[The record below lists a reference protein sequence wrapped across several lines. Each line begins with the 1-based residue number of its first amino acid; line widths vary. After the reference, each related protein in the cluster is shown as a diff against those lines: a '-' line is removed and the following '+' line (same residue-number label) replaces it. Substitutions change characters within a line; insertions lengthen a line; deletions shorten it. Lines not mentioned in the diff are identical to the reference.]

1 MEFQGTLKEINTGTL
16 EKELN
21 GKEASTVIMLKFN
34 GVELREL
41 PGCYSAMSPLSVS
54 LLVNLICSR
63 ALLMTAVCMTHALNY
78 LCFCIHFVYG
88 IIWITYVPTL
98 ILSMLDN
105 IDCQIGKYENLAR
118 DSFCAASYFLY
129 RVILVTLLVLFLLA
143 KSSMVLPL
151 PTVNCCMFLFLT

>member
-63 ALLMTAVCMTHALNY
+63 ALDCSMYDSCIELFMLLHSFCLWHYLDY
-78 LCFCIHFVYG
+78 LCADFDPKH
-88 IIWITYVPTL
+88 
-98 ILSMLDN
+98 
-105 IDCQIGKYENLAR
+105 AR
-118 DSFCAASYFLY
+118 
-129 RVILVTLLVLFLLA
+129 
-143 KSSMVLPL
+143 
-151 PTVNCCMFLFLT
+151 

>member
-78 LCFCIHFVYG
+78 LCFCIYFVYG

-98 ILSMLDN
+98 ILSLLDN
-105 IDCQIGKYENLAR
+105 IDCQIGEYENLA
-118 DSFCAASYFLY
+118 
-129 RVILVTLLVLFLLA
+129 
-143 KSSMVLPL
+143 
-151 PTVNCCMFLFLT
+151 

>member
-1 MEFQGTLKEINTGTL
+1 
-16 EKELN
+16 
-21 GKEASTVIMLKFN
+21 
-34 GVELREL
+34 
-41 PGCYSAMSPLSVS
+41 
-54 LLVNLICSR
+54 
-63 ALLMTAVCMTHALNY
+63 MTAVCMTHALNY
-78 LCFCIHFVYG
+78 LCFCIYFVYG